1 MFCKSHND
9 FFGVLANS
17 TNQLIISAL
26 RKGEELSVTQLVVA
40 TGLEQSTISHAL
52 KRLADC
58 HFVAVKRIGKH
69 RFYSLNKETIIP
81 ILDLADNH
89 AKKMCPTCNKT
100 VNSEQRLKKNKETA
114 FSNGMQNADRGN
126 QGA

>member
-26 RKGEELSVTQLVVA
+26 RRGEEKSVTQLVIA
-40 TGLEQSTISHAL
+40 TKLEQSTISHAL
-52 KRLADC
+52 KRLSDC
-58 HFVAVKRIGKH
+58 RFVNVQQIGKQ

-81 ILDLADNH
+81 ILELADNH
-89 AKKMCPTCNKT
+89 AKKMCPSCSK
-100 VNSEQRLKKNKETA
+100 LTA
-114 FSNGMQNADRGN
+114 DGGQNAANRLRSS
-126 QGA
+126 